1 MDNPPAT
8 ESLKKTAP
16 HIRQVL
22 NAGYSARGK
31 TLWWCPHPRWNLGWL
46 PSVQIVPMQSQGLWV
61 HTCAGPIRSGNHHF
75 VAVLHHLCLLP
86 CYRWAPL
93 VWPSSPRAGITVKEQ
108 ADPLLIYAA
117 PCLAPWCLP
126 PTCVPDRLPS
136 ATRMESNDASAV
148 SLNLIN
154 YGLNKPLRFLLSVTQ
169 PLVFY
174 YSNRKGMDRVPCN
187 CNPWGQNLGIHVLR
201 CFRRWLWGH
210 LSPLMLGTTELASG
224 WIFSSGPLVLISGIL
239 LSFSEFQ
246 KAGHM
251 NDWEMASYMLVKLDL
266 KWKLT
271 ILYHFLEH
279 GILAL
284 AGTFDTREIYHAW
297 QIRRL

>member
-75 VAVLHHLCLLP
+75 VAVLRHLCLLP
-86 CYRWAPL
+86 CYRWAPS

-117 PCLAPWCLP
+117 SCLAPWCLP

-148 SLNLIN
+148 PLNLIN

-174 YSNRKGMDRVPCN
+174 YSNRKGMDRVPRN
-187 CNPWGQNLGIHVLR
+187 CNPWGQSLGIHVLKI
-201 CFRRWLWGH
+201 FP
-210 LSPLMLGTTELASG
+210 PLVK
-224 WIFSSGPLVLISGIL
+224 GPLKSTNARHHRTSFRVDIFLWTISTYICH
-239 LSFSEFQ
+239 SIVIQWISE
-246 KAGHM
+246 GWTHEWLR
-251 NDWEMASYMLVKLDL
+251 NG
-266 KWKLT
+266 
-271 ILYHFLEH
+271 FLH
-279 GILAL
+279 VS
-284 AGTFDTREIYHAW
+284 
-297 QIRRL
+297 